1 MAKQPE
7 WLKEVADG
15 YEVTL
20 AKPTKI
26 MGTEVTVM
34 KMREPLIADQEVTAS
49 MDGSSATREIHEFA
63 NLCGVA
69 PDDIRAMTLKNYQR
83 LQAAY
88 LAFLA

>member
-20 AKPTKI
+20 AKPAKI

-34 KMREPLIADQEVTAS
+34 KMREPLVSDQEATQSMEGSDAS
-49 MDGSSATREIHEFA
+49 REIHEFA

-69 PDDIRAMTLKNYQR
+69 PDDIRGMTLRNYQR
-83 LQAAY
+83 LRAAY
-88 LAFLA
+88 LSFLA